1 MFLEVRGFLDPAEI
15 MRLSALSRE
24 LKFVEGR
31 LSNPANVTKNNMQ
44 ADVFDARYKES
55 VQIVANAFT
64 RSREFRDFAF
74 PKRIAPSLLSRYE
87 PGMKYGAH
95 ADSALMSVTNSAA
108 TILLR
113 SDLSCTVF
121 ISDPAS
127 YDGGELVLHMGTLPV
142 IIKGK
147 AGEAFVYPSTMMHE
161 VRPVHS
167 GVRLVSITFIE
178 SLIADEHCRTQL
190 YELKEVLALEGLK
203 LDWVSRVRLE
213 LVSQNLTRMWSS

>member
-1 MFLEVRGFLDPAEI
+1 M
-15 MRLSALSRE
+15 
-24 LKFVEGR
+24 
-31 LSNPANVTKNNMQ
+31 
-44 ADVFDARYKES
+44 
-55 VQIVANAFT
+55 
-64 RSREFRDFAF
+64 
-74 PKRIAPSLLSRYE
+74 
-87 PGMKYGAH
+87 
-95 ADSALMSVTNSAA
+95 
-108 TILLR
+108 
-113 SDLSCTVF
+113 
-121 ISDPAS
+121 
-127 YDGGELVLHMGTLPV
+127 

-147 AGEAFVYPSTMMHE
+147 AGEAFVYPSNMMHE